1 MNDHAEVGNA
11 AHAAYERTR
20 TDPVDAVFTTES
32 EFLSHAPFFSRHHLR
47 MAAWLEADLPFPFSL
62 YVTHIVVSWAEAAAA
77 RGDRLTPEVTG
88 RKARRISKKDT
99 KRSTEKAGADEI
111 WQILGGL
118 NGAVS
123 IWFENASLNM
133 K

>member
-1 MNDHAEVGNA
+1 MV
-11 AHAAYERTR
+11 
-20 TDPVDAVFTTES
+20 P
-32 EFLSHAPFFSRHHLR
+32 
-47 MAAWLEADLPFPFSL
+47 WLGADLPFPFPLSL
-62 YVTHIVVSWAEAAAA
+62 CYSHCCVLGGGGSGPGGATDS
-77 RGDRLTPEVTG
+77 EVTG

-111 WQILGGL
+111 LQILGGL
-118 NGAVS
+118 HCAVS